1 MGSFLNLSQ
10 YRPAGPAPA
19 DPLPSPNG
27 SPSCPTVKL
36 APQNKQ
42 EQPPT
47 ALRNNWRPRD

>member
-1 MGSFLNLSQ
+1 
-10 YRPAGPAPA
+10 
-19 DPLPSPNG
+19 
-27 SPSCPTVKL
+27 VKL